1 MLARLRER
9 FLGLVRRVA
18 LPVAADGERG
28 GFSVAEGLM
37 MAMVGV
43 ILIAAVGVLIRT
55 GAAQV
60 VTNLLNR
67 ILQGI

>member
-1 MLARLRER
+1 MLAWLRDRFSRLQH
-9 FLGLVRRVA
+9 VA
-18 LPVAADGERG
+18 AVAAADGERG

-55 GAAQV
+55 GAANV